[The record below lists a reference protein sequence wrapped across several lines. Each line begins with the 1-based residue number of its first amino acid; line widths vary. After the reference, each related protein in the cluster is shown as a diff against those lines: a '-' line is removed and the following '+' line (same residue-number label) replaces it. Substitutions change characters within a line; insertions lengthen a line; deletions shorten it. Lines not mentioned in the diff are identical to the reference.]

1 MIFCNSCFDTWEAAR
16 QRYIKQIIRAGI
28 LLRWIDEEKD
38 NSLLSFISSGDVNR
52 IYGTRVAI
60 KTYKIIADLGKIKI
74 IVQFKF

>member
-1 MIFCNSCFDTWEAAR
+1 MRQQDKDTLSKSLGLEFYCTGLMMR
-16 QRYIKQIIRAGI
+16 RIT
-28 LLRWIDEEKD
+28 
-38 NSLLSFISSGDVNR
+38 LLSFISSGDVNR